1 MAQFLPSLPAPLQA
15 VLSAAD
21 VQIDGARAWD
31 LQIPDARAFDPLI
44 RAVMQRG
51 SLGLGDAY
59 VAGLWECEALDQ
71 LFTRL
76 LLAQADR
83 RLAQGSRMRAAL
95 WLLRNRLFNLQSLHR
110 SPTVARR
117 HYDIQPQVYGAMLD
131 PWWQYSC
138 GYWEQAANLA
148 EAQEHKLRLICEKL
162 DLRPGLRLLDIGCGW
177 GGLAAYAARHYGVEV
192 VGITL
197 SAEQLRLARRLWSD
211 LPLRFELCDYRQ
223 LRQLNCEPF
232 DRVVSVGM
240 YEHVGPRNARTF
252 FNAVRQTLADGGL
265 FLLHTIGYHRRSR
278 QSDPWIDTHVFPHGR
293 LPAPGE
299 LAAALEHD
307 WLIEDWH
314 NFGPDYDRTLMAWN
328 ANVEAAWPLLAQT
341 FGDQEAAVRFA
352 RFWRYYLLCCAG
364 FFRSRQG
371 QLWQLVFSKANLSVP
386 PASGP
391 YRSIR
396 AGACALNGAARI
408 VSCGGSAME
417 PLEPEPG
424 KLPARPEK
432 GRQDQ
437 PVEPGRT
444 TGLLHGN
451 GAGMGG
457 ERRYVDRAS

>member
-1 MAQFLPSLPAPLQA
+1 
-15 VLSAAD
+15 
-21 VQIDGARAWD
+21 
-31 LQIPDARAFDPLI
+31 
-44 RAVMQRG
+44 MQTG

-59 VAGLWECEALDQ
+59 VEGLWECDALDQ

-76 LLAQADR
+76 LLAQGDR
-83 RLAQGSRMRAAL
+83 RLARGSRLRAVL
-95 WLLRNRLFNLQSLHR
+95 WLLRDRLFNLQSLHR

-117 HYDIQPQVYGAMLD
+117 HYDIHPEVYAAMLD
-131 PWWQYSC
+131 PWRQYSC

-148 EAQEHKLRLICEKL
+148 EAQEHKLRLICAKL

-197 SAEQLRLARRLWSD
+197 SVEQLRLARRHWGD

-223 LRQLNCEPF
+223 LDRLNCAPF

-240 YEHVGPRNARTF
+240 YEHVGPRNAATF
-252 FNAVRQTLADGGL
+252 FTAVSQALRDGGL
-265 FLLHTIGYHRRSR
+265 FLLHSIGYHSRSR
-278 QSDPWIDTHVFPHGR
+278 HSDPWIDTHVFPHGR

-299 LAAALEHD
+299 LASALERH

-328 ANVEAAWPLLAQT
+328 ANVEAAWPRLAQT
-341 FGDQEAAVRFA
+341 IGEPATAERFH

-371 QLWQLVFSKANLSVP
+371 QLWQLVLSKANL
-386 PASGP
+386 ASLPVTGA

-396 AGACALNGAARI
+396 AGDCALRGA
-408 VSCGGSAME
+408 VSRRLQISREAAETRGLRAASSTRERPPGS
-417 PLEPEPG
+417 
-424 KLPARPEK
+424 
-432 GRQDQ
+432 
-437 PVEPGRT
+437 T
-444 TGLLHGN
+444 
-451 GAGMGG
+451 
-457 ERRYVDRAS
+457 S